1 MYVFSTATI
10 FTYVLKMKR
19 NICPFQNT
27 DYQHSNFCEKKIK
40 QAKLQW
46 PPLST
51 CVHITRKKINT
62 TFSPLWK
69 KQTTPKQTNK
79 MLPYLV
85 KWSFPM
91 QIHTYHKKIWC
102 NCTFVP
108 SQRETNK
115 EQILMLLLTLLV
127 CAHVCGWGEE
137 APRKLQKISG
147 QKSLQY
153 FRCYFGQNDDAIK
166 TFWN

>member
-27 DYQHSNFCEKKIK
+27 DYQHSNFLWKKIK
-40 QAKLQW
+40 INKQINKQKKAKLQW

-69 KQTTPKQTNK
+69 KQTTPIKQTNK

-108 SQRETNK
+108 SQREMNK
-115 EQILMLLLTLLV
+115 ENFLCSYSNCW
-127 CAHVCGWGEE
+127 CARMV
-137 APRKLQKISG
+137 L
-147 QKSLQY
+147 
-153 FRCYFGQNDDAIK
+153 
-166 TFWN
+166 